1 MPFTA
6 AHPAIILPLL
16 CRRWFSATALVMGSM
31 APDFE
36 YFFRLETRSQISH
49 TLPGLFL
56 FNLPVTLLLC
66 VLFHT
71 LVRDQ
76 AIQYLPPY
84 FRQRALAVAYPADW
98 LLYLRRH
105 WLVVSL
111 SALIGAFSHLFW
123 DSFTHTGLYFVN
135 LLPVLSSTFTIPFLG
150 QEIALHR
157 LVQHAST
164 VVGFSFIL
172 WHVHLAP
179 AKPLPKEQEGDPWL
193 GFWLL
198 IATAGYL
205 FLLFN
210 LMVRRHLE
218 RKPGHMIV
226 TLISGW
232 LIALFISGLVARLQ
246 RQSASKKG

>member
-1 MPFTA
+1 M
-6 AHPAIILPLL
+6 LR
-16 CRRWFSATALVMGSM
+16 RRWLSATGLIMGSM

-36 YFFRLETRSQISH
+36 YFLRLKTQSEISH

-56 FNLPVTLLLC
+56 FNLPVALLLC

-76 AIQYLPPY
+76 AMQYLPPY
-84 FRQRALAVAYPADW
+84 FRQRALAVAFPADW
-98 LLYLRRH
+98 LHYQRRR
-105 WLVVSL
+105 WLVVSVSVVL
-111 SALIGAFSHLFW
+111 GAFSHLFW
-123 DSFTHTGLYFVN
+123 DSFTHSGLYFVN
-135 LLPVLSSTFTIPFLG
+135 QLPALSHTLTLPLLD
-150 QEIALHR
+150 QEIVLHR
-157 LVQHAST
+157 LVQHVST
-164 VVGFSFIL
+164 AVGASFIL
-172 WHVHLAP
+172 WYVHQLP
-179 AKPLPKEQEGDPWL
+179 AKPLPKGQESDPWL

-232 LIALFISGLVARLQ
+232 LLALLLSGFVTWLQ
-246 RQSASKKG
+246 QRMAIKKG

>member
-16 CRRWFSATALVMGSM
+16 RRRRLSATALVMGSM

-36 YFFRLETRSQISH
+36 YFFRLETRSLLSH
-49 TLPGLFL
+49 TLPGLLL

-66 VLFHT
+66 LLFHT

-84 FRQRALAVAYPADW
+84 LKQRALAVNYPANW
-98 LLYLRRH
+98 LKYLRAN
-105 WLVVSL
+105 WLMISV
-111 SALIGAFSHLFW
+111 SALVGAFSHLFW
-123 DSFTHTGLYFVN
+123 DSFTHGGLYFVN
-135 LLPVLSSTFTIPFLG
+135 ELPILSETIQIPFTN
-150 QEIALHR
+150 QEIVLHR
-157 LVQHAST
+157 VLQHVSTLVGT
-164 VVGFSFIL
+164 IFIL
-172 WHVHLAP
+172 RYVHRLP
-179 AKPLPKEQEGDPWL
+179 AKPLPGKEQDAWL
-193 GFWLL
+193 WFWLL
-198 IATAGYL
+198 ICTFGYF
-205 FLLFN
+205 FLLLN

-232 LIALFISGLVARLQ
+232 LLALILFGLVYWFQ
-246 RQSASKKG
+246 RQLRTKKG